1 MPLINY
7 EINPILT
14 LPANSFITGDPVN
27 NQIST
32 FYINWHK
39 TDVPVQTLP
48 TWDNTKLLQ
57 QVKSGFERTI
67 N

>member
-1 MPLINY
+1 MAKKDAKLMVPLKYLKIFWRTLKMPLINY

-32 FYINWHK
+32 FYIN
-39 TDVPVQTLP
+39 
-48 TWDNTKLLQ
+48 
-57 QVKSGFERTI
+57 
-67 N
+67 